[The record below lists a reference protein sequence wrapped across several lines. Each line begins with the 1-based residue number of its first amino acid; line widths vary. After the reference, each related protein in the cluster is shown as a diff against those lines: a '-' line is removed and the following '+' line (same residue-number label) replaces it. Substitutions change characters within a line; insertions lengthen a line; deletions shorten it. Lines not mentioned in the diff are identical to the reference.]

1 MIRLVPDWATWAFTV
16 FPPSPQTSASQSR
29 WAYACRTAKRTV
41 GCSQTR
47 HLYIHTHAHTTH
59 TLDISTNVEGGLANK
74 EPEGETPRQTRFVLK
89 SGVELW
95 CLLSSANKR
104 SPHAVILSLWHSHS
118 LISHNQTWIIIQPR
132 VRATHCLAAF
142 LKSIRPLSSPLL
154 IYTTACTRVCVRL
167 RACVCVCVCEGDSA
181 LSLLVMSFDSWIIH
195 SSDSSSASACCQFE
209 LNYQF
214 RGHRT
219 AALGSVFTSRYCVVL
234 KPIHLLSSTIN
245 GNLISKI
252 AGKNIV
258 NIFILIFDCFLRC
271 KVQLF

>member
-1 MIRLVPDWATWAFTV
+1 MQHTN
-16 FPPSPQTSASQSR
+16 
-29 WAYACRTAKRTV
+29 
-41 GCSQTR
+41 
-47 HLYIHTHAHTTH
+47 THARYFHKC
-59 TLDISTNVEGGLANK
+59 GGGDWQTKNQEK
-74 EPEGETPRQTRFVLK
+74 GHTPRQTRFLLK

-142 LKSIRPLSSPLL
+142 LKSIKPLSSPLL

-167 RACVCVCVCEGDSA
+167 RACVCVCEGNAA

-214 RGHRT
+214 RGHQ
-219 AALGSVFTSRYCVVL
+219 YCCSGICL
-234 KPIHLLSSTIN
+234 H
-245 GNLISKI
+245 
-252 AGKNIV
+252 
-258 NIFILIFDCFLRC
+258 
-271 KVQLF
+271 

>member
-1 MIRLVPDWATWAFTV
+1 MIRLVPDWATWAWRC

-47 HLYIHTHAHTTH
+47 HLVYTHACNTQNTH
-59 TLDISTNVEGGLANK
+59 ARYFHKCGGGRLANK
-74 EPEGETPRQTRFVLK
+74 EPGEGAYTTTKHGFLLK

-154 IYTTACTRVCVRL
+154 IYTTAYTRVCVRL

-252 AGKNIV
+252 AGKNIS
-258 NIFILIFDCFLRC
+258 
-271 KVQLF
+271 